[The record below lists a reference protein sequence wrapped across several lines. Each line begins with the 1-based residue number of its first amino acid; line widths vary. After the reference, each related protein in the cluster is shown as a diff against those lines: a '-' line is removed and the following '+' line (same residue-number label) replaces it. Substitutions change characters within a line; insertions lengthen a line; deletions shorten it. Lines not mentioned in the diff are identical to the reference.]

1 MKLLSQIKKD
11 LEFNQGLYN
20 LIEVIKEI
28 SLSQYHILE
37 KQTKEY
43 NDLFDCLKSIFT
55 MVNLSGI
62 KHPLLDVQ
70 NRQPGVI
77 AVTTDT
83 GLVGGLNLS
92 VIDLA
97 LKEVEQN
104 KAKLIIIGEK
114 GKFYAEDS
122 GISFVAFPGIKD
134 NESLKQAWE
143 LRDYIIKE
151 ELELRLGQL
160 KIIYPYP
167 ISIVAQRIEIL
178 QLLPFVLDELKIKEE
193 SGLKEL
199 ILESSLEDILGY
211 LIYLFLGN
219 KLYEIFTLSRLAELS
234 ARFMHLED
242 SKTKIEQLNRQ
253 LRLQYH
259 RQRHE
264 LIDRTMRELFGARL
278 VFS

>member
-11 LEFNQGLYN
+11 LEFNQALFN

-28 SLSQYHILE
+28 SLSQYHVLE
-37 KQTKEY
+37 KQKREFG
-43 NDLFDCLKSIFT
+43 DLFDCLKNIFT
-55 MVNLSGI
+55 MISLSEI
-62 KHPLLDVQ
+62 KHPLLDIQ
-70 NRQPGVI
+70 GQQAGVI

-92 VIDLA
+92 VINLA
-97 LKEVEQN
+97 LKEVEEN

-114 GKFYAEDS
+114 GKFYAQDAQV
-122 GISFVAFPGIKD
+122 SFVAFAGIKD
-134 NESLKQAWE
+134 DECLKQALE

-167 ISIVAQRIEIL
+167 ISIVAQRVETL
-178 QLLPFVLDELKIKEE
+178 QLLPFVLTEFKTKEAF
-193 SGLKEL
+193 SYKEL
-199 ILESSLEDILGY
+199 ILESSLEDVLEY
-211 LIYLFLGN
+211 LIYLLLGN

-234 ARFMHLED
+234 ARFMHLEE

-278 VFS
+278 VFG